1 MLSVRGGRGLVAASI
16 MGLLLMVGAGCKSSA
31 QSTPPADA
39 PVAAPVPAPVPAP
52 APPPSLRESGAKI
65 ADEATLSQLVPGKT
79 TKADV
84 RERFGVPQE
93 VVLSSSVE
101 TFIYFRDRTS
111 GLFRR
116 TTERVEMLT
125 VRFDTQGLLKDFEY
139 RFAGK

>member
-1 MLSVRGGRGLVAASI
+1 
-16 MGLLLMVGAGCKSSA
+16 
-31 QSTPPADA
+31 
-39 PVAAPVPAPVPAP
+39 
-52 APPPSLRESGAKI
+52 
-65 ADEATLSQLVPGKT
+65 
-79 TKADV
+79 
-84 RERFGVPQE
+84 VPQE
-93 VVLSSSVE
+93 VVLSSSIE

>member
-1 MLSVRGGRGLVAASI
+1 MMNLRGGRGVVAAGI
-16 MGLLLMVGAGCKSSA
+16 VGLLLMAGAGCKSSA
-31 QSTPPADA
+31 QPTAPSDA
-39 PVAAPVPAPVPAP
+39 PVAAPVPAP
-52 APPPSLRESGAKI
+52 APPPSLRESGAQI

-84 RERFGVPQE
+84 RQRFGVPQE
-93 VVLSSSVE
+93 VVLSSSIE

-139 RFAGK
+139 RFDGK